1 MAEGAEPSAE
11 GGITFSE
18 QCWNELLMLSALHQI
33 RVRCITI
40 HCSLSVNLQQVR
52 SGPVRSAVYLSHPA
66 PAVRSWTEQ
75 IRRTSD
81 GTRHNSSAEFSHT
94 VKNNRM
100 TSGYFSN

>member
-52 SGPVRSAVYLSHPA
+52 SGPVRCVSVPSGSSSPKL
-66 PAVRSWTEQ
+66 
-75 IRRTSD
+75 D
-81 GTRHNSSAEFSHT
+81 GTDTQDF
-94 VKNNRM
+94 
-100 TSGYFSN
+100 

>member
-52 SGPVRSAVYLSHPA
+52 SGPVRSGPLCICPIRLQQSEAGRNRYAGLL
-66 PAVRSWTEQ
+66 TEYD
-75 IRRTSD
+75 T
-81 GTRHNSSAEFSHT
+81 T
-94 VKNNRM
+94 VQLNLV
-100 TSGYFSN
+100 TQ